1 MRESRAWIT
10 SVVLLPFPALGQS
23 TSVLWL
29 SAPSGSQ
36 RSTSTFLSSPTMLE
50 QVVLQDSDL
59 STGLINVNCF
69 SFFELRPHWLE
80 SPIIDQRWCS
90 FATQF
95 KLMES
100 YSSIYR
106 WKKPD
111 FNHLYCYCTPPLQL
125 ACFIPRQLLSDSCR
139 SIGHFSPPYICAL
152 SPKGS
157 FKSNSLFMTM
167 SCTHRAVSKLK
178 STIFV
183 VFLCFDH
190 LW

>member
-1 MRESRAWIT
+1 MRAFRAWVT
-10 SVVLLPFPALGQS
+10 SVASLPFPALGQS
-23 TSVLWL
+23 TSVLWP
-29 SAPSGSQ
+29 SAPPCS
-36 RSTSTFLSSPTMLE
+36 RRFTSTFLLSPTMLE

-69 SFFELRPHWLE
+69 SFFELRPHWLA

-111 FNHLYCYCTPPLQL
+111 FNHLNRYRTPPLQL
-125 ACFIPRQLLSDSCR
+125 ACFIPRQLPSDSCR
-139 SIGHFSPPYICAL
+139 LAVHFSPPHICAL
-152 SPKGS
+152 SPKGN
-157 FKSNSLFMTM
+157 FKSNSLWPCPVLTEQLQ
-167 SCTHRAVSKLK
+167 TKLK
-178 STIFV
+178 RTIFI

-190 LW
+190 LQ